1 MLKDRRELIELEIR
15 NTSEKAS
22 KMYLNSVIG
31 KQELDMEEY
40 EALKNKIASLRFDL
54 VMVKQLIDE
63 GHN

>member
-15 NTSEKAS
+15 NTSEKAA
-22 KMYLNSVIG
+22 KMYLNSVIE

-63 GHN
+63 GHK

>member
-22 KMYLNSVIG
+22 KMYLNSVLG

-63 GHN
+63 GHK

>member
-22 KMYLNSVIG
+22 KMYLYSVLG

-63 GHN
+63 GHK

>member
-1 MLKDRRELIELEIR
+1 MLKYRRELIELEIR
-15 NTSEKAS
+15 NTSEKAA
-22 KMYLNSVIG
+22 KMYLNSVIE

>member
-15 NTSEKAS
+15 NTSEKAA

-31 KQELDMEEY
+31 KQELDIEEY
-40 EALKNKIASLRFDL
+40 EALKNKIANLRFDL

-63 GHN
+63 GHK

>member
-15 NTSEKAS
+15 ITSEKAS
-22 KMYLNSVIG
+22 KMYLYSVLG

-63 GHN
+63 GHK

>member
-15 NTSEKAS
+15 NTSEKAA

>member
-15 NTSEKAS
+15 NTSEKAA

-31 KQELDMEEY
+31 KQELDMEKY